1 MVEQRGLLA
10 NIGQGVQRGFGR
22 LGDAIT
28 GRDQN
33 ASDKLAIAL
42 MSLSGNPQQLRPLM
56 NMAASD
62 IQERKAQDKV
72 NKTTAFLKSR
82 AQRGD
87 ATAGQIVGALEAG
100 SLGLK
105 DAMALYYGQ
114 MFQSPKENFQ
124 TFTGAQLNQAQDT
137 NLPAESLFNVS
148 STGKISQVGGG
159 GSTVNVNTA
168 DNKGATKFAEE
179 DSKIL
184 SEAFKVGA
192 TAQSSLNKIN
202 RLEQLLSRADTGPAA
217 AFKFAAGNFGI
228 ETEGLSDLQ
237 AAQALINQLVPQ
249 QRTPGSGPM
258 SDADLLLF
266 KQSLPR
272 LINLPGGNQLIL
284 KTMRGIA
291 EYDAQGATIIQ
302 KYRRGDI
309 TQTQAFQ
316 ELLDRTDPFAASSS
330 VEDYFQ

>member
-10 NIGQGVQRGFGR
+10 NIGQGLERKFGR
-22 LGDAIT
+22 IGDALS

-33 ASDKLAIAL
+33 ARDRLTLGL
-42 MSLSGNPQQLRPLM
+42 MSLGNPQRTEALQQLVAKRIE
-56 NMAASD
+56 D
-62 IQERKAQDKV
+62 RKAQDKV

-82 AQRGD
+82 AQSGD
-87 ATAGQIVGALEAG
+87 TTASQIVGALESG

-114 MFQSPKENFQ
+114 MFKSPKESFQ
-124 TFTGAQLNQAQDT
+124 TFTGAQLNQAQGT
-137 NLPAESLFNVS
+137 KLPAEALFNVS

-237 AAQALINQLVPQ
+237 AAQALINQLVPE
-249 QRTPGSGPM
+249 QRAPGSGPM

-330 VEDYFQ
+330 VEDYF

>member
-1 MVEQRGLLA
+1 MVEQRGLLG
-10 NIGQGVQRGFGR
+10 NFGQNMQRGFGR
-22 LGDAIT
+22 LGDAVT

-42 MSLSGNPQQLRPLM
+42 MSLSGNPQQLQPLM

-82 AQRGD
+82 AQSGD

-124 TFTGAQLNQAQDT
+124 TFTGAQLNQAQGT

-272 LINLPGGNQLIL
+272 LINLPGGNDLIL

-330 VEDYFQ
+330 VEDYF

>member
-1 MVEQRGLLA
+1 MVQQTGLLG
-10 NIGQGVQRGFGR
+10 NFGQNMQRGFGR
-22 LGDAIT
+22 IGNAIT
-28 GRDQN
+28 GKDLNARDQL
-33 ASDKLAIAL
+33 SLAL
-42 MSLSGNPQQLRPLM
+42 MSLSGNPQQTQALQQL
-56 NMAASD
+56 AAKRIED
-62 IQERKAQDKV
+62 RKAQDKV

-82 AQRGD
+82 AQSGD
-87 ATAGQIVGALEAG
+87 TIANQIVGALESG

-114 MFQSPKENFQ
+114 MFKSPKESFQ
-124 TFTGAQLNQAQDT
+124 TFTGAQLNQAQGT

-159 GSTVNVNTA
+159 GITIEG
-168 DNKGATKFAEE
+168 DKGVDEFAKA

-228 ETEGLSDLQ
+228 ETEDLSDLQ

-258 SDADLLLF
+258 SDADLALF

-272 LINLPGGNQLIL
+272 LINLPGGNALIL
-284 KTMRGIA
+284 KSMRGIA

-330 VEDYFQ
+330 VEDYF